1 MSFKKKSVLVI
12 GASGSIGSEVSR
24 NLLEDGYSVGL
35 QYFSQTKKIL
45 NLKKNLKENKIKYYK
60 SELSNVKDCKKLIS
74 TFKKEFENIY
84 GLVICSGQIFDKH
97 ISDLSFDLFEKTLNQ
112 HCLIPFFL
120 SKEFISQNKKRIR
133 IIFLSSIG
141 VKYLGSE
148 KTLHYMVSKA
158 ALEKAMLSLS
168 RFNATRVQVN
178 GIRVGIVDTNISK
191 KRGNKWATARRSLIP
206 MKRFAKT
213 YEISN
218 VINFLLS
225 NKSTYIN
232 GSIIPVAGGE

>member
-1 MSFKKKSVLVI
+1 MSFNKRSVLVI
-12 GASGSIGSEVSR
+12 GASGSIGGEVSR

-35 QYFSQTKKIL
+35 QYFSNNKKIL
-45 NLKKNLKENKIKYYK
+45 NLKKKFKKNKIKYYK
-60 SELSNVKDCKKLIS
+60 NKLSNVKDCKKLIS
-74 TFKKEFENIY
+74 NFRKDFNNIY
-84 GLVICSGQIFDKH
+84 GLVICSGKIFDKH
-97 ISDLSFDLFEKTLNQ
+97 ISNLSINLFKKTLNQ

-120 SKEFISQNKKRIR
+120 SKEFIFQNKNKIK

-141 VKYLGSE
+141 VKYLGSD
-148 KTLHYMVSKA
+148 KSLHYMVSKA
-158 ALEKAMLSLS
+158 ALEKAMLSL
-168 RFNATRVQVN
+168 AKLHAIRVQIN
-178 GIRVGIVDTNISK
+178 GIRSGIVDTNIAN
-191 KRGNKWATARRSLIP
+191 KRGNQWATARRSLIP

-232 GSIIPVAGGE
+232 GSIISVAGGE

>member
-1 MSFKKKSVLVI
+1 MSFNKKSVLVI

-24 NLLEDGYSVGL
+24 NLLEEGYSVGL
-35 QYFSQTKKIL
+35 QYFSKNKKII
-45 NLKKNLKENKIKYYK
+45 NLKKNFEKKKIKYYK
-60 SELSNVKDCKKLIS
+60 NKLSNVKDCKKLIS
-74 TFKKEFENIY
+74 TFRKDFNNIF
-84 GLVICSGQIFDKH
+84 GLVICSGRIIDQH
-97 ISDLSFDLFEKTLNQ
+97 IANLSFDLFKKTLNE

-120 SKEFISQNKKRIR
+120 SKEFIFQNKNKIK

-148 KTLHYMVSKA
+148 KSSHYMVSKA
-158 ALEKAMLSLS
+158 ALEKAMLSL
-168 RFNATRVQVN
+168 AKLYPIRVQIN
-178 GIRVGIVDTNISK
+178 GIRSGVVNTNIVK
-191 KRGNKWATARRSLIP
+191 KRGIKWATTRRSLIP

-232 GSIIPVAGGE
+232 GSIISVAGGE